1 MTSVFLVD
9 DDPVFLMLGRKMLG
23 KLGGFAPVDSFLD
36 GQLALDELQRRSRS
50 GQPLPAL
57 VLLDIRM
64 PVLDG
69 LGFLEG
75 LARLPP
81 DHGIRVVIVSSS
93 LDPTE
98 RARALASPHVVA
110 FLDKPLERERLGSLL
125 AHMGVKSPTGA

>member
-23 KLGGFAPVDSFLD
+23 KLGGFAPIDSFLD
-36 GQLALDELQRRSRS
+36 GRLALDELLRRSRS
-50 GQPLPAL
+50 GQSLPAL

-75 LARLPP
+75 LAGLPP
-81 DHGIRVVIVSSS
+81 GHGIRVVIVSSS

-98 RARALASPHVVA
+98 RAQALASPHVMA
-110 FLDKPLERERLGSLL
+110 FLDKPLDRDRLASLL
-125 AHMGVKSPTGA
+125 APMGLCRPPGT